1 MVDLPLLGRTNQAFP
16 KTWVRPRP
24 GTPSGELNPQQALRD
39 LLKFAIEQHLPIDV
53 SIQPALI
60 GGQIRSEDFIS
71 ISRSRTDYTVA
82 TDHTHAVTL
91 VQAHLIETLSAI
103 GREKIDFYFLRVQ
116 RAAEEFQ
123 ISGVLE
129 ALEMARQ
136 EGHIGYVGLACDGP
150 SLASL
155 NLWQFHD
162 AFDAVLIP
170 DDVSFDTLAPLAV
183 ERRVGVV
190 IDGAWRHSDGPRI
203 IAASSIDELQALEAN
218 P

>member
-1 MVDLPLLGRTNQAFP
+1 M
-16 KTWVRPRP
+16 RPRP
-24 GTPSGELNPQQALRD
+24 GADVSGENPQQALRD
-39 LLKFAIEQHLPIDV
+39 LLQYTVAARLPIDV
-53 SIQPALI
+53 SLQPALI
-60 GGQIRSEDFIS
+60 GGQIRSVDYVS

-82 TDHTHAVTL
+82 TDHNHAVTL

-136 EGHIGYVGLACDGP
+136 EGHIGFVGLACDGP
-150 SLASL
+150 SLATL

-162 AFDAVLIP
+162 AFDVVLIP
-170 DDVSFDTLAPLAV
+170 DAISFDTLAPLAV

-190 IDGAWRHSDGPRI
+190 LDGQWRQTDGPRI
-203 IAASSIDELQALEAN
+203 VTVESVAQLEAMA
-218 P
+218 

>member
-1 MVDLPLLGRTNQAFP
+1 MGRTNQAFP
-16 KTWVRPRP
+16 KTWVRPQP
-24 GTPSGELNPQQALRD
+24 GAPSGEAHPQQSLQE
-39 LLKFAIEQHLPIDV
+39 LLKFAVEQHLPIDV

-60 GGQIRSEDFIS
+60 GGQIRSEEFVS

-82 TDHTHAVTL
+82 TDHSHAVTL

-150 SLASL
+150 SLATL

-162 AFDAVLIP
+162 AFDVVLIP
-170 DDVSFDTLAPLAV
+170 DSVSFETLVPLAQ

-190 IDGAWRHSDGPRI
+190 LDGTWTASAGPRI
-203 IAASSIDELQALEAN
+203 ITASSIEELRSAESA